1 MARIN
6 DRHDAEARSS
16 GTPAAERRSALGGMP
31 GLPLHL
37 VDEPVGMV
45 DDWGR
50 DAGLVRNIIGL
61 AQIRWDVTVGGDQHL
76 PRRKG
81 ALIVVNARR
90 FALAPIFAALA
101 ISEVVDRPV
110 RFVGRSDSAPLG
122 PLARRI
128 GGLLDHPD
136 ELFGA
141 LRAGELV
148 VMGAQPTA
156 GLRDVGRVRHDL
168 VGAATA
174 AGVQSYPAATI
185 STPLGRSA
193 RVEIAPATRPTRRRR
208 GPLAE
213 LELADHLRGR
223 ITTLLQEMGE
233 IPTGTPL
240 DWLPLSGIGGG
251 Q

>member
-1 MARIN
+1 MAGP
-6 DRHDAEARSS
+6 HTVGS
-16 GTPAAERRSALGGMP
+16 GRNAAAAVGRVLD
-31 GLPLHL
+31 LPLHL
-37 VDEPVGMV
+37 VDEPARMV

-50 DAGLVRNIIGL
+50 DPGLVRNILGL
-61 AQIRWDVTVGGDQHL
+61 AQIRWNVSVGGDQHL
-76 PRRKG
+76 PRRNG

-90 FALAPIFAALA
+90 FALAPIFSALA
-101 ISEVVDRPV
+101 ISEAVDRPV

-148 VMGAQPTA
+148 VMGAEATMSA
-156 GLRDVGRVRHDL
+156 REVGRVRHDL

-174 AGVQSYPAATI
+174 AGVHTYPAATN
-185 STPLGRSA
+185 STPFGRSA
-193 RVEIAPATRPTRRRR
+193 RVEIGQATRPTRKRR

-213 LELADHLRGR
+213 LELADHLRTR
-223 ITTLLQEMGE
+223 ITTLLAEMGD
-233 IPTGTPL
+233 IRTGTPL
-240 DWLPLSGIGGG
+240 DWLPISGVGGG

>member
-1 MARIN
+1 MAGAS
-6 DRHDAEARSS
+6 DQ
-16 GTPAAERRSALGGMP
+16 GVPALGRVLD
-31 GLPLHL
+31 LPMHL
-37 VDEPVGMV
+37 VDEPAGMV

-50 DAGLVRNIIGL
+50 DAGLVRSILGL
-61 AQIRWDVTVGGDQHL
+61 AQLRWSVSVGGDQHL

-90 FALAPIFAALA
+90 FALAPIFSALA
-101 ISEVVDRPV
+101 ISEAVDRPV
-110 RFVGRSDSAPLG
+110 RFVGRSDVAPLG

-148 VMGAQPTA
+148 VMGAEATT

-174 AGVQSYPAATI
+174 AGVQAFPAATT

-193 RVEIAPATRPTRRRR
+193 RVEIGHATRPSRRRR

-223 ITTLLQEMGE
+223 IGRLLDEMGE
-233 IPTGTPL
+233 IRTGTPL
-240 DWLPLSGIGGG
+240 DWFPVTGMGGAG
-251 Q
+251 

>member
-1 MARIN
+1 MAGIT
-6 DRHDAEARSS
+6 DH
-16 GTPAAERRSALGGMP
+16 GAAALGRVLD
-31 GLPLHL
+31 LPMHL
-37 VDEPVGMV
+37 VDEPAGMV

-50 DAGLVRNIIGL
+50 DAGLVRSILGL
-61 AQIRWDVTVGGDQHL
+61 AQLRWNVTVGGDQHL

-90 FALAPIFAALA
+90 FALAPIFSALA
-101 ISEVVDRPV
+101 ISEAVDRPV
-110 RFVGRSDSAPLG
+110 RFVGRSDVAPLG

-148 VMGAQPTA
+148 VMGAEATT

-174 AGVQSYPAATI
+174 AGVQAFPAATT
-185 STPLGRSA
+185 STPARPQRPRRDRSGDTPDPSTSG
-193 RVEIAPATRPTRRRR
+193 APRRTRTRRPPPQSHRAAPRR
-208 GPLAE
+208 
-213 LELADHLRGR
+213 DGR
-223 ITTLLQEMGE
+223 DPHRHPARLVPVERDRRCTR
-233 IPTGTPL
+233 
-240 DWLPLSGIGGG
+240 
-251 Q
+251 

>member
-1 MARIN
+1 M
-6 DRHDAEARSS
+6 
-16 GTPAAERRSALGGMP
+16 
-31 GLPLHL
+31 PLHL
-37 VDEPVGMV
+37 VDEPGGMV

-61 AQIRWDVTVGGDQHL
+61 GRIRWNVTVGGDQHL

-81 ALIVVNARR
+81 ALIVINARR
-90 FALAPIFAALA
+90 FALAPIFTALA
-101 ISEVVDRPV
+101 VSEAVDRPV

-122 PLARRI
+122 PFARRI
-128 GGLLDHPD
+128 GGLLENPD

-148 VMGAQPTA
+148 VMGAEATTR
-156 GLRDVGRVRHDL
+156 LREVGRVRHDL

-174 AGVQSYPAATI
+174 AGVQAYPAATT

-193 RVEIAPATRPTRRRR
+193 RVEIGQATRPTQRRR

-213 LELADHLRGR
+213 LELADHLRRR
-223 ITTLLQEMGE
+223 ITTLLEEMGE
-233 IPTGTPL
+233 IRTGTPL

>member
-1 MARIN
+1 MARSIDSSAD
-6 DRHDAEARSS
+6 DRRTSDDRGPHVGAVV
-16 GTPAAERRSALGGMP
+16 GGLLD
-31 GLPLHL
+31 LPLRL
-37 VDEPVGMV
+37 VDEPAGVV

-50 DAGLVRNIIGL
+50 DAGLVRSIVGL
-61 AQIRWDVTVGGDQHL
+61 AQLRWNVSVGGDQHL

-90 FALAPIFAALA
+90 FALAPIFSALA
-101 ISEVVDRPV
+101 ISEAVDRPV
-110 RFVGRSDSAPLG
+110 RFVGRSDIAPLG

-148 VMGAQPTA
+148 VMGAEATG
-156 GLRDVGRVRHDL
+156 GLRRVGRVRHDL

-174 AGVQSYPAATI
+174 AGVQAFPAATT

-193 RVEIAPATRPTRRRR
+193 RVEIGTVSRPARQRR

-223 ITTLLQEMGE
+223 IASLLEEMGD
-233 IPTGTPL
+233 IRTGTPL
-240 DWLPLSGIGGG
+240 DWLPLSGLGGG
-251 Q
+251 R